1 MGSRPS
7 DNQNEPDNSDQSIAR
22 VGASPFQTTIEVI
35 SGVKLLY
42 NITRALITNLAA
54 NRIDTHAFTV
64 CLKIGSALDWSPQ
77 GRDRFHDAMKDL
89 GLVPAWDKMLKFG
102 FNWKGPVSEIL
113 ALDDGERF
121 AALTACLSEIYTP
134 NVVAQTYIE
143 LLKLF
148 VEKNPNDVHLQNL
161 FIPSLL
167 PMRSVVERFAG
178 IFSTSSFATSVEDY
192 MSIDEHAVVTGGT
205 QNRKINMFRSPT
217 SRTISSPVFIADALY
232 ELLQLSRDG
241 SKTQQIQFFGGADGI
256 AMAAIGRFLI
266 DLPTEIYK
274 EVGGSMENVT
284 IPELKADGKPRV
296 IVIFSEENPQKSKI
310 PQLTKS
316 RVVCLPQMNDIIKG
330 NRLSDPEP
338 VIAGRCCWNKVL
350 STTFRGSF
358 NTLTQGL
365 YTQFASAL
373 GCAAGIFQALAQGD
387 ESLPQKWLVACRT
400 YSDSSFG
407 PDYISFALQ
416 RFPELQK
423 SLKRMEPMMQDK
435 ARLPY
440 AEAVEQL
447 EEALSK
453 ISMECRCKVCW
464 SDGQPNPRGQTRT
477 SRDGMKSK
485 EWYCL
490 TTLATTIIRLIRVL
504 SGIDLVNDELC
515 LKREGVEWFY
525 NQQRSRH
532 QRQRQMAKTHTNTR
546 DELYVTRIL
555 DYVRVDKTA
564 PEFSSLAVAITLYSG
579 VQRQEDLPSYTS
591 AIQCRGICAYLRIL
605 DEPSCDARRVARI
618 CVIPGCIEYRGSPYG
633 GIQDLGFNPFQDTQ
647 HFVKTDVRPDHCV
660 PERTKNLATK
670 CTSRTSKDLKLCFS
684 EQLGNFILPMLEIGF
699 SVSGTEEPVLE
710 WLGPAR
716 AVENITRGT
725 GLTMCD
731 PSRCSQTDM
740 VEEELKKIIPLGFP
754 TASPFEIFSSQD
766 VHASIFRGDTPT
778 ALIAACGCWLPVF
791 LTESNCVKCAIHTG
805 IKNSWKNFAI
815 VCSEMPSLQVSIE
828 IFICCTLTASVRT
841 DNPVP
846 VLGAAY
852 AIASPGYR
860 SMRCLNKSRSALH
873 ASNFQYLLF
882 NRVDQP

>member
-1 MGSRPS
+1 MASRPS
-7 DNQNEPDNSDQSIAR
+7 NDQNEPGNSDRSIAR
-22 VGASPFQTTIEVI
+22 LGASPFQTTVEVI
-35 SGVKLLY
+35 NGAKLVY

-54 NRIDTHAFTV
+54 SRIDTHAFTV

-77 GRDRFHDAMKDL
+77 GRDHFHHAMEDL
-89 GLVPAWDKMLKFG
+89 GLVPTWDKMLKFG

-121 AALTACLSEIYTP
+121 AALTACLLEIYTP
-134 NVVAQTYIE
+134 SVVAQSYIA
-143 LLKLF
+143 LLNLF
-148 VEKNPNDVHLQNL
+148 VERNPNDIHLQNL

-167 PMRSVVERFAG
+167 AMRSLVERFAG

-205 QNRKINMFRSPT
+205 QNRKVNMFRSPT
-217 SRTISSPVFIADALY
+217 SRTISFPEYIADALY

-256 AMAAIGRFLI
+256 AMAAIGRYLI

-284 IPELKADGKPRV
+284 PPELKPDGKPRV
-296 IVIFSEENPQKSKI
+296 IAIFSEENPQTSKI

-330 NRLSDPEP
+330 NRISDSEP
-338 VIAGRCCWNKVL
+338 VSAGRCYWNKVL

-358 NTLTQGL
+358 DTLTRGL

-373 GCAAGIFQALAQGD
+373 GCAARIFQALAQGD

-400 YSDSSFG
+400 YTDASFG
-407 PDYISFALQ
+407 PDYISFALH
-416 RFPELQK
+416 RFPELRR
-423 SLKRMEPMMQDK
+423 SLKSMELMMQEK

-464 SDGQPNPRGQTRT
+464 SDGKPDRKGHTRT
-477 SRDGMKSK
+477 SRTGMVSK

-504 SGIDLVNDELC
+504 SSIDLVNDRLH

-532 QRQRQMAKTHTNTR
+532 QRQRQMAKTHTNTQ
-546 DELYVTRIL
+546 DELWITRIL
-555 DYVRVDKTA
+555 DYARVDKTA

-591 AIQCRGICAYLRIL
+591 ATESRGICAYLRIL

-633 GIQDLGFNPFQDTQ
+633 GIQDLGFNPFQETQ
-647 HFVKTDVRPDHCV
+647 HFVKTDVRPDYCV
-660 PERTKNLATK
+660 PERTKNIATK
-670 CTSRTSKDLKLCFS
+670 CTSRTSKDLKLCFK
-684 EQLGNFILPMLEIGF
+684 EQLGNFYLPTLEVGF
-699 SVSGTEEPVLE
+699 SVSGTEGPVLE

-725 GLTMCD
+725 GLTMCE
-731 PSRCSQTDM
+731 PSRCHQTDM
-740 VEEELKKIIPLGFP
+740 VEEELEKIIPLGFP
-754 TASPFEIFSSQD
+754 TASPFEIFSSRD

-778 ALIAACGCWLPVF
+778 ALIVACGCWLPVF

-805 IKNSWKNFAI
+805 IKHSWKNFAI
-815 VCSEMPSLQVSIE
+815 VCSEMRSMQVSIG
-828 IFICCTLTASVRT
+828 IFICCTL
-841 DNPVP
+841 
-846 VLGAAY
+846 
-852 AIASPGYR
+852 YR
-860 SMRCLNKSRSALH
+860 QRP
-873 ASNFQYLLF
+873 Y
-882 NRVDQP
+882 